1 MLASAT
7 WLVAKSICYSRRDCS
22 RVPRSSLADAAANGS
37 SIAPSSAVDSLTSR
51 CWYSRACAIAAA
63 AVASIADCSV
73 AKRPLS
79 CPFSIGA
86 AELEGDYPENLG
98 LTAAA
103 TWPDSSSALGCSVRQ
118 GFAAKDRISLT
129 AFRHA
134 FPFKATFRGWPC
146 FDFSFW
152 ICMLLLWTFS

>member
-1 MLASAT
+1 MH
-7 WLVAKSICYSRRDCS
+7 
-22 RVPRSSLADAAANGS
+22 RSSLADAAADWS
-37 SIAPSSAVDSLTSR
+37 SIAPSRAVDSLTSR
-51 CWYSRACAIAAA
+51 CWYSRAYATEAA
-63 AVASIADCSV
+63 AVTSVANCSV
-73 AKRPLS
+73 ARQPLS
-79 CPFSIGA
+79 CPFRTGA
-86 AELEGDYPENLG
+86 AEFEGDYPENLG
-98 LTAAA
+98 LTAAI
-103 TWPDSSSALGCSVRQ
+103 TWPDSPSALGCSVRI